1 MTTEEINAIHDY
13 GGGICP
19 ECEVEMDQIE
29 EGGLL
34 KFVCPECGYTV
45 DCSEYEYESDSR
57 EPSVDEIPGGC
68 VACGCPAYPDCMTAC
83 SRFDD

>member
-29 EGGLL
+29 EGG
-34 KFVCPECGYTV
+34 F
-45 DCSEYEYESDSR
+45 
-57 EPSVDEIPGGC
+57 
-68 VACGCPAYPDCMTAC
+68 
-83 SRFDD
+83 

>member
-34 KFVCPECGYTV
+34 KFVCPDAVTL
-45 DCSEYEYESDSR
+45 
-57 EPSVDEIPGGC
+57 
-68 VACGCPAYPDCMTAC
+68 
-83 SRFDD
+83 

>member
-29 EGGLL
+29 EEM
-34 KFVCPECGYTV
+34 CIRDRTYM
-45 DCSEYEYESDSR
+45 S
-57 EPSVDEIPGGC
+57 
-68 VACGCPAYPDCMTAC
+68 
-83 SRFDD
+83 